1 MLKVIILENDDYQA
15 DYIENI
21 VTQRRMI
28 NNTLQSYDM
37 KVWLQTNDPQ
47 EVIKKVKN
55 EDYFAILD
63 IELDGDISG
72 IDVAEQIRAKSEFA
86 EIIFVTAY
94 QEYLPYTVSRRIE
107 PFDYISKGDK
117 IESITDRLRID
128 IDEAYVR
135 YQNYVNNNQHHQD
148 KFIYE
153 PIRGVKRQVDFE
165 DLYYIEA
172 IKNKSRRLRIVGKS
186 IRIEYHGELG
196 KISDERLLRINQS
209 TLINP
214 LSIQRFSKKERT
226 VYFDDEISVTVSYR
240 KLKLLTDFLNDMKN
254 NIVY

>member
-63 IELDGDISG
+63 IELDRDISG

-128 IDEAYVR
+128 IDEA
-135 YQNYVNNNQHHQD
+135 YVNNNQHHQD

>member
-63 IELDGDISG
+63 IELDRDISG

-107 PFDYISKGDK
+107 PFD
-117 IESITDRLRID
+117 
-128 IDEAYVR
+128 
-135 YQNYVNNNQHHQD
+135 
-148 KFIYE
+148 
-153 PIRGVKRQVDFE
+153 
-165 DLYYIEA
+165 
-172 IKNKSRRLRIVGKS
+172 
-186 IRIEYHGELG
+186 
-196 KISDERLLRINQS
+196 
-209 TLINP
+209 
-214 LSIQRFSKKERT
+214 
-226 VYFDDEISVTVSYR
+226 
-240 KLKLLTDFLNDMKN
+240 
-254 NIVY
+254 